1 MEEQTGSP
9 GANTDN
15 SSQRNGE
22 EVKYFTLKYK
32 CTPINLSTAD
42 FSTWTDQLNTTY
54 TFSCGR
60 NALFICWLMAHYFDT
75 AAKGQHYESNPII
88 AYVRKVVF

>member
-22 EVKYFTLKYK
+22 EVTYWIGVFNSSITALV
-32 CTPINLSTAD
+32 CTSI
-42 FSTWTDQLNTTY
+42 
-54 TFSCGR
+54 
-60 NALFICWLMAHYFDT
+60 
-75 AAKGQHYESNPII
+75 E
-88 AYVRKVVF
+88 